1 MVLFWLAHPRLG
13 TFSLPALPRSHRCG
27 SCANESAFKAAFM
40 TYRHRQRQSSGEPEF
55 TPEEMSSC
63 MRNAAP
69 GSPDLTVLSFTS
81 AFHGRLFG
89 SLSATRSKAI
99 HKVRCEL
106 LRPGVR
112 ERRTDHGYRRD
123 DKQVD
128 IPSFDCESWR
138 APLRGV
144 TGADTIRAG
153 AGRHQGRLY
162 RGRTSSTHSK
172 TTFRRT
178 RKQRRR
184 AWQR

>member
-1 MVLFWLAHPRLG
+1 VTVVHGWSSFASLTLAWELSTTQP
-13 TFSLPALPRSHRCG
+13 TISLPALPRSHRCG

-106 LRPGVR
+106 LRPGIG
-112 ERRTDHGYRRD
+112 ERRTDRGHRRM
-123 DKQVD
+123 KNRL
-128 IPSFDCESWR
+128 IS
-138 APLRGV
+138 LRLIV
-144 TGADTIRAG
+144 SLGAHRYVA
-153 AGRHQGRLY
+153 
-162 RGRTSSTHSK
+162 
-172 TTFRRT
+172 
-178 RKQRRR
+178 
-184 AWQR
+184 